1 MKKLILVLGGF
12 VGTMLSAVALEIHF
26 PPETGAFKQAVGAEL
41 ANGQCLVCHS
51 VEYVTTQPKMPRPF
65 WKASVVKMQQKY
77 GAAIPDSQVEALA
90 DYLATNYGVST
101 NQSTATTPPTS
112 PTPPSSTTPQGSSDG
127 PALATRLGCFGCH
140 NPTTKIIGPAYHDI
154 AVKYKSDPEAA
165 GKIEDQIHKGGSGKW
180 GPMIMPPFP
189 QVNAQETRTLTDWI
203 LGLK

>member
-12 VGTMLSAVALEIHF
+12 VGIVVPAVALEIHF
-26 PPETGAFKQAVGAEL
+26 PLETGVFKQAPGAEL

-90 DYLATNYGVST
+90 DYLTVNYGVST
-101 NQSTATTPPTS
+101 NLSATVS
-112 PTPPSSTTPQGSSDG
+112 PTPSSSTSAQTSDG

-154 AVKYKSDPEAA
+154 ALKYKSDPEAA
-165 GKIEDQIHKGGSGKW
+165 SKIEQQIHKGGSGKW

-189 QVNAQETRTLTDWI
+189 QVNAQETKALTEWI